1 MVEYKSPKKTI
12 KKINLLYRC
21 SRDDDSISAF
31 HKYCNNHKNVL
42 FLVETKENRKFG
54 GFTSLQ
60 YCQNGGYSKDDNAF
74 IFLLNNKENY
84 YIVKGKS
91 ALCLDNRGIKFS
103 RSSNNGSEFHI
114 SNKEPRLT
122 ADNSFDDTG
131 SGNCYDYGNRKHV
144 WRERNNLLF

>member
-1 MVEYKSPKKTI
+1 MSNNILIDSNIIKNKSELAQINDGIKHQLKKTI

-42 FLVETKENRKFG
+42 FLVE
-54 GFTSLQ
+54 
-60 YCQNGGYSKDDNAF
+60 
-74 IFLLNNKENY
+74 NKENY

-114 SNKEPRLT
+114 SNKEPCLT
-122 ADNSFDDTG
+122 VDNSFDDTG
-131 SGNCYDYGNRKHV
+131 SNNCYYYGGRKHV
-144 WRERNNLLF
+144 LAGKKQFTVLDYEVFELQL